1 MLEPNSRR
9 LLMESLQPPD
19 GHRLDW
25 AVGTTYTLDLMALL
39 TAPVAF
45 AFSDWQ
51 DRDGRPTC
59 DPLALL
65 KAVRQYA
72 SRVCIFCQA
81 GKIHVP
87 KTYQPLL
94 ASLEDSIVE
103 ATAPRGGSFHPKM
116 WFLRFVETEGQSVR
130 YRVLCASRNMT
141 FDRSW
146 DTLLCLE
153 GLLRERTNAY
163 RTNHPLGQFVE
174 ALPRMSVRPIGSTWK
189 RRLAELA
196 HEIRRVEFEIPEPF
210 EEIDFWPLG
219 IGGDDRW
226 PFPERI
232 DQMFVV
238 SPFVDDGLIRDLGE
252 WNAPIQLLSRPD
264 RVSFLSPET
273 LRLIDKAWVLD
284 DTANPE
290 PADAEEEQQSA
301 STANDTPNE
310 AAGDSPLVGLH
321 AKVYVVDEGWNARVF
336 TGSANAT
343 QAGFNRNVEFLT
355 ELRGKKSRCG
365 ISAMLG
371 ETSDDDGKRAS
382 SLADILQ
389 PYKATETPTE
399 HDAELEAFERN
410 VDQFAQA
417 LAETAPVAKCEP
429 DAMEGMFRVQ
439 LVPIKRMKK
448 SPPVDW
454 EVHVRPVSLQ
464 DSHLLAAVTSE
475 PVWAEFRQLSLLG
488 LTSFYMF
495 DVESAKPKFKRR
507 FVLNIPLQ
515 GVPQNRHE
523 AILRELLSDRD
534 RVLKF
539 LLLLLQDS
547 GARDLSTLMQSSNDT
562 EGQFAFVQSLFG
574 ATLFESLIRALDRDP
589 ERLEQVAHVIRDLR
603 SSEQGQDLLPD
614 DLDAIWA
621 PIWAVRMR
629 QIERRKNQKG
639 SNEQAADT
647 P

>member
-9 LLMESLQPPD
+9 LFMESLQPPD
-19 GHRLDW
+19 GYSLDW
-25 AVGTTYTLDLMALL
+25 AVGTSYTLDLMALL

-51 DRDGRPTC
+51 DRDGRPTS

-87 KTYQPLL
+87 KSYQPLL
-94 ASLEDSIVE
+94 ASLEDSIME

-116 WFLRFVETEGQSVR
+116 WFLRFVDSEGQSVF

-153 GLLRERTNAY
+153 GAFRDRANAY
-163 RTNHPLGQFVE
+163 RINHPLGQFVE
-174 ALPRMSVRPIGSTWK
+174 ALPRMSVRPIASTWK
-189 RRLAELA
+189 RRIVELA
-196 HEIRRVEFEIPEPF
+196 HEIRRVDFEIPEPF

-226 PFPERI
+226 SFPERI

-238 SPFVDDGLIRDLGE
+238 SPFVDEGFIRNLAE
-252 WNAPIQLLSRPD
+252 RNAPIQLLSRPD
-264 RVSFLSPET
+264 RMAFLSAKT
-273 LRLIDKAWVLD
+273 LDLIDKAWVLD
-284 DTANPE
+284 DTANLE
-290 PADAEEEQQSA
+290 PADAEEEQRTV
-301 STANDTPNE
+301 TAGDTRDE

-321 AKVYVVDEGWNARVF
+321 AKVYVVEEGWNARVF

-365 ISAMLG
+365 VSAMLG
-371 ETSDDDGKRAS
+371 ETSADDGKQAS

-389 PYKATETPTE
+389 PYKASETPTE
-399 HDAELEAFERN
+399 HDEELEAFERS
-410 VDQFAQA
+410 VDQFART
-417 LAETAPVAKCEP
+417 LAETAPVARCERDP
-429 DAMEGMFRVQ
+429 IEGGFNVHLTPTRRTKQ
-439 LVPIKRMKK
+439 

-454 EVHVRPVSLQ
+454 KVQVRPASLR
-464 DSHLLAAVTSE
+464 DSHLTAAITTE
-475 PVWAEFRQLSLLG
+475 RVWAEFRQVSLLG
-488 LTSFYMF
+488 LTSFF
-495 DVESAKPKFKRR
+495 VFNVESSKPKLTRQ
-507 FVLNIPLQ
+507 FVLNVPLL
-515 GVPQNRHE
+515 GVPDNRHE
-523 AILRELLSDRD
+523 AILRDLLSDRD
-534 RVLKF
+534 RVLTF

-547 GARDLSTLMQSSNDT
+547 GARDLSHLMQSSHSKK
-562 EGQFAFVQSLFG
+562 EQFTFAQSLFG
-574 ATLFESLIRALDRDP
+574 TPLFESLIRALDRDP
-589 ERLEQVAHVIRDLR
+589 ERLEQVDHVIRDLR
-603 SSEQGQDLLPD
+603 SSEQGQALLPD

-621 PIWAVRMR
+621 PIWAVRLR
-629 QIERRKNQKG
+629 QLELSKRQKG
-639 SNEQAADT
+639 SKQESGDT